1 MEQKFIRNFCIIA
14 HIDHG
19 KSTLADRFLQ
29 FTNTVPMR
37 KMKEQLLDSM
47 ELERERGITIKLQP
61 VQMKYKFEGEE
72 YCLNLIDTPGHID
85 FNYEVSRSLAACEG
99 ALLVVDATQG
109 VQAQTVANL
118 YLAIEQ
124 GLEIIPIINKID
136 LPNVDIERTSKEII
150 ALIGCKRE
158 DIILTSAKT
167 GVGIENIISAI
178 IKKIPAPS
186 GDLNPEQT
194 QALIFD
200 SLYDKYRGA
209 VMYVR
214 VMNGELKKNDLVKLI
229 NKNTHA
235 EILEIGILH
244 PEMTPT
250 NILATG
256 QIGYVVT
263 NIKDI
268 SETKVGDTI
277 TLLKNEHITALHGYK
292 KIKPFVFAGIFC
304 KDSSEFNILRNAMEE
319 VSMTDS
325 AIEYEPE
332 KSNGLGFGFRCGFLG
347 LLHLEIIS
355 ERLTREYDLDLI
367 ITTPSVEYKVELKD
381 GEKETIH
388 SPQELK
394 DPSLIDSIFEPFVS
408 AEILLDSEFV
418 GQVMEI
424 MTEYY
429 GIYKSMTYL
438 EETRV
443 ILKYEMPL
451 ASILV
456 DFYDKLKSVSKGYAS
471 LNYEYLDFRKADI
484 VKLDIVVAMS
494 QVDAL
499 SVLVYRNDAYKYGK
513 RIVEKLKNTLPR
525 ESFEIKLQACIGGK
539 IIASERISP
548 VRKDV
553 LAKMSGGDYTRK
565 LKLLQKQKEGK
576 KKMKNQGSVDIP
588 HEVFIEMLKR

>member
-1 MEQKFIRNFCIIA
+1 MDQKFIRNFCIIA

-29 FTNTVPMR
+29 FTNTIPDR
-37 KMKEQLLDSM
+37 KMKEQVLDSM

-61 VQMKYKFEGEE
+61 VQMKYKFNGDE

-124 GLEIIPIINKID
+124 GLEIIPVINKVD
-136 LPNVDIERTSKEII
+136 LQNADIERTKKEII
-150 ALIGCKRE
+150 NLIGCKRE
-158 DIILTSAKT
+158 DIILASGKT
-167 GVGIENIISAI
+167 GIGIEEIISNI
-178 IKKIPAPS
+178 IKKVPS
-186 GDLNPEQT
+186 PNGKLDIKET

-209 VMYVR
+209 VMYIR
-214 VMNGELKKNDLVKLI
+214 VVNGELRKNDIVKLI
-229 NKNTHA
+229 NKNTQA
-235 EILEIGILH
+235 EVLEIGILH
-244 PEMTPT
+244 PEMITT
-250 NILATG
+250 DLLTTG
-256 QIGYVVT
+256 QIGYLVT
-263 NIKDI
+263 NIKDL

-277 TLLKNEHITALHGYK
+277 TLLKNSHVKPLHGYK
-292 KIKPFVFAGIFC
+292 KVKPFVYAGIFC

-319 VSMTDS
+319 ISLTDS

-332 KSNGLGFGFRCGFLG
+332 KSHGLGFGFRCGFLG

-355 ERLTREYDLDLI
+355 ERLKREYNLDLI
-367 ITTPSVEYKVELKD
+367 ITTPSVEYQVKLKN
-381 GEKETIH
+381 GENEVIH

-394 DPSLIDSIFEPFVS
+394 DPSLIDSISEPFVS
-408 AEILLDSEFV
+408 VEIVLHNEFV
-418 GQVMEI
+418 GQIMEL
-424 MTEYY
+424 MQEYY
-429 GIYKSMTYL
+429 GIYKSMSYL

-443 ILKYEMPL
+443 MLKYEMPL
-451 ASILV
+451 SSILV

-484 VKLDIVVAMS
+484 VKLDIFIALKP
-494 QVDAL
+494 VDAL
-499 SVLVYRNDAYKYGK
+499 SILVYRGDAYKHGR
-513 RIVEKLKNTLPR
+513 RIVEKLKSVLPR
-525 ESFEIKLQACIGGK
+525 ESFEIKLQACVGGK
-539 IIASERISP
+539 IIASERIP
-548 VRKDV
+548 QLRKDV

-576 KKMKNQGSVDIP
+576 KRMKNEGSVDIP
-588 HEVFIEMLKR
+588 HEVFLEMLKR